1 MNSVQLCGAVGVL
14 LLIFV
19 IGVTSGRRVK
29 NNNDFESGGGRAG
42 YGTVSGMILG
52 TAVGGSCT
60 IGTAQ
65 LAFHYGLSA
74 WWYTLGCGLACLAM
88 GVLYV
93 KPFRR
98 TNASTLLGIIRRE
111 YGKQVAAATSL
122 LASFAALIGLVA
134 QVISASAVVPF
145 IIPGLSVAGSVAVS
159 VVLMLTYVIF
169 GGALGAGEVGRVKT
183 VLLYAAVLAGV
194 LMILRVSGLRPLWE
208 ELDHRVYFNLFS
220 RGVGEETG
228 KALSVMLGIAAGPTY
243 IHAIQMARSDAVAR
257 RSEFISALLIPPIGL
272 GSALI
277 GMFMR
282 VYHPMLE
289 NPKNAFPEFVL
300 MYTPDLVSGIIM
312 GTLLLGIIGSGAGI
326 AMAAGISI
334 NRDILQ
340 PLLRTPQDSKSA
352 LRTSRLC
359 IAALLTIAG
368 CLSTGLLGD
377 MIQVFSVLAA
387 GFRAAVMFVP
397 LTCACLLPG
406 RISGRWMLAAVLV
419 GVSASVLFSLWPILP
434 VDGMAV
440 GVAAGVL
447 CCAVGFLAER
457 RRHGVPERTGR
468 RKNPK

>member
-1 MNSVQLCGAVGVL
+1 
-14 LLIFV
+14 
-19 IGVTSGRRVK
+19 
-29 NNNDFESGGGRAG
+29 
-42 YGTVSGMILG
+42 MILG

-220 RGVGEETG
+220 RGEGEETG

-282 VYHPMLE
+282 VYHPTLE
-289 NPKNAFPEFVL
+289 NAKNAFPEFVL
-300 MYTPDLVSGIIM
+300 TYTPDLVSGIIM

-340 PLLRTPQDSKSA
+340 PLLHTSRDPKAS
-352 LRTSRLC
+352 LWTSRLC
-359 IAALLTIAG
+359 IVALLGGAG

-377 MIQVFSVLAA
+377 MIQVFSILAA
-387 GFRAAVMFVP
+387 ALRAAVTFAP

-406 RISGRWMLAAVLV
+406 RVSRKWMLGAVLAGPLTAIV
-419 GVSASVLFSLWPILP
+419 FSIWDVLP
-434 VDGMAV
+434 VDGA
-440 GVAAGVL
+440 GVAVSLLFCAG
-447 CCAVGFLAER
+447 GILAKR
-457 RRHGVPERTGR
+457 RETGLVPE
-468 RKNPK
+468 KEKL

>member
-1 MNSVQLCGAVGVL
+1 MNSIQLCGAAGVL

-19 IGVTSGRRVK
+19 IGIASGRRVK
-29 NNNDFESGGGRAG
+29 SNHDFESGGGRAG

-98 TNASTLLGIIRRE
+98 TEATTLLGIIRRE
-111 YGKQVAAATSL
+111 YGKQVAVTTSL

-145 IIPGLSVAGSVAVS
+145 IIPGLSVTGSVAVS
-159 VVLMLTYVIF
+159 VILMLAYVVF

-194 LMILRVSGLRPLWE
+194 LVVLRSSGLRVLWG
-208 ELDHRVYFNLFS
+208 ELDHQVYFDLFA
-220 RGVGEETG
+220 RGVGEEGG

-243 IHAIQMARSDAVAR
+243 IHAIQMARSDGVAR
-257 RSEFISALLIPPIGL
+257 RSEFVSALLIPPIGL

-340 PLLRTPQDSKSA
+340 PLLRVPQDSGAS
-352 LRTSRLC
+352 LRVSRLC
-359 IAALLTIAG
+359 IAALLAAAG
-368 CLSTGLLGD
+368 CLSTGILGD
-377 MIQVFSVLAA
+377 MIQVFSILAA

-406 RISGRWMLAAVLV
+406 RVPKEWMLAAVLA
-419 GVSASVLFSLWPILP
+419 GPLASVLFSLWPVLP
-434 VDGMAV
+434 VDGMAMGVAV
-440 GVAAGVL
+440 GVVCCGAGL
-447 CCAVGFLAER
+447 LLRNREQYGTREK
-457 RRHGVPERTGR
+457 TTD
-468 RKNPK
+468 K